1 MHPNHRI
8 LWIAGCALAIS
19 CASDVDETESI
30 DSSGIDSQ
38 IAQPPDA
45 AGVNDIT
52 PLRDDTGARDDI
64 TDASDT
70 TGPMDSS
77 TEPDVREPVDA
88 TSPEGRSAKDSR
100 IEPDMDSPDTV
111 PTGPNDAVF
120 PEDIILPADAV
131 TNDILESSDLAV
143 APNDAVSEIGAEP
156 LDIGIEDTGSNFE
169 DTGSN
174 FEDIGTADA
183 GTELPSK
190 PLYLLSI
197 NNSQK
202 TLEKIDILTGAATD
216 ICQLPPS
223 SNYPSLTFSRNN
235 TLFGSRQGSY
245 LDAIDPCTCEVTSIG
260 PYGGGITGVNGIT
273 SDFGINLF
281 GISHTQDVFITID
294 SQNGTGSEVGAL
306 GVNFGYTGATWSE
319 SENVVY
325 AIDAAGDDLYKINPD
340 TGLATFVA
348 PLSIPM
354 GTVGIEMHPT
364 NGILYAC
371 SDPSNLLSIDL
382 TTGDVTTIGPMNQGA
397 YCNNLAAPWADVP
410 CLDTL

>member
-19 CASDVDETESI
+19 CASDVDETERI
-30 DSSGIDSQ
+30 DPSETDSQ
-38 IAQPPDA
+38 IALPPDDA
-45 AGVNDIT
+45 DVNDIN
-52 PLRDDTGARDDI
+52 PLRDDTGGRNDLAE
-64 TDASDT
+64 ASDT

-77 TEPDVREPVDA
+77 TDSDVRGSLDA
-88 TSPEGRSAKDSR
+88 TTPADSGVEDAQ
-100 IEPDMDSPDTV
+100 IEPDMDSQDPV
-111 PTGPNDAVF
+111 PTGPDGAGS
-120 PEDIILPADAV
+120 PEDITLPSDTV
-131 TNDILESSDLAV
+131 TSDVVEFSDLANE
-143 APNDAVSEIGAEP
+143 PDDADVEIDAES
-156 LDIGIEDTGSNFE
+156 LDNGIEDTGS
-169 DTGSN
+169 TI
-174 FEDIGTADA
+174 EDIGAADA

-190 PLYLLSI
+190 PLYLLSV

-202 TLEKIDILTGAATD
+202 TLEKIDVLTGAATD

-235 TLFGSRQGSY
+235 MLFGSRQGSY

-260 PYGGGITGVNGIT
+260 PYGNGITGVNGIT

-294 SQNGTGSEVGAL
+294 SQNGAGSEVGAL

-325 AIDAAGDDLYKINPD
+325 AIDAAGDDLYKINPE

-348 PLSIPM
+348 PLSLPM
-354 GTVGIEMHPT
+354 GTVGIEMHPA
-364 NGILYAC
+364 NGVLYAC

-382 TTGDVTTIGPMNQGA
+382 ITGDVTTIGPMNQGA